1 MKDLTEENEAC
12 FKYSNGCG
20 QNGVAMYAKT
30 IGQAALRYWIFFF
43 QHCHNFFFNGRKANE
58 SFLLY
63 LTIGFTG
70 NST

>member
-30 IGQAALRYWIFFF
+30 LGQAALRYWIFFSALP
-43 QHCHNFFFNGRKANE
+43 QLFFNGRKANE